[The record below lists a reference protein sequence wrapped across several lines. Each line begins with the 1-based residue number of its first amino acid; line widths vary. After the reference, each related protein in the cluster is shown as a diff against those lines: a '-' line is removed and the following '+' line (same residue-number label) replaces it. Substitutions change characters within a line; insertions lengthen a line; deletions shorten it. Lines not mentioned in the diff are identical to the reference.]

1 MSEPERAEGCVGT
14 QAQVTLALIESQIA
28 QLNELDRER
37 VRQIADALRNA
48 VKAAGRLGAG
58 ALTLV
63 LAEMAVEAERPR
75 LMLP

>member
-1 MSEPERAEGCVGT
+1 VSEPERAEGCVGT